1 MRPTGQ
7 QTPGIHLPPYTSASI
22 TDAPPH
28 LAFTWLLGLNSD
40 PFPFVCSYFAKWTI
54 PNPSIKI
61 FLKIIYV
68 WLSVC
73 LSICLSV
80 CLSVLV
86 GMFIGIRGGQSH
98 WIPQQLES
106 WDLWGTWHGFW
117 ESNSSLLQDEVTH
130 FCHLSR
136 PIKVSDPCL
145 MLTVLWSSS
154 TNRHPA
160 QVTEFPSPEF
170 ITGFVWHWQLNLGL
184 SHSRC
189 LLYYW
194 ATPIA

>member
-1 MRPTGQ
+1 MC
-7 QTPGIHLPPYTSASI
+7 
-22 TDAPPH
+22 D
-28 LAFTWLLGLNSD
+28 
-40 PFPFVCSYFAKWTI
+40 
-54 PNPSIKI
+54 
-61 FLKIIYV
+61 
-68 WLSVC
+68 C

-80 CLSVLV
+80 CACGYVYRYPWWPESLDPPAARVMGIVRHLTWVL
-86 GMFIGIRGGQSH
+86 GI
-98 WIPQQLES
+98 
-106 WDLWGTWHGFW
+106 
-117 ESNSSLLQDEVTH
+117 SLLHDEVTH

-145 MLTVLWSSS
+145 MLTVPQSSS

-160 QVTEFPSPEF
+160 QVTEFLSPEF

-194 ATPIA
+194 ATPITRGISTFSSHSIKKIQRNRWNSFFFFLQLLGLELKTSHMLGNAAL